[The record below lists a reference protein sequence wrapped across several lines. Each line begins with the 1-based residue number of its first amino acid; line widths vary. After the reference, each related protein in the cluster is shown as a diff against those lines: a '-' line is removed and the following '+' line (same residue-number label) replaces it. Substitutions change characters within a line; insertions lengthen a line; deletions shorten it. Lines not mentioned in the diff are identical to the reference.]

1 MLVLMITWVAT
12 IPVEGIIGCWV
23 HKEGETLVAGVQLK
37 PGSTKQVDEQ
47 PSPLKLFLSSH
58 CYPGLGNPFPQ
69 TLTTWREHSDGALG
83 VGKVQVKPDSIWQ
96 FAEQPS
102 PFPIFLSSHCYP
114 GLDNPFPQRLFPGI

>member
-12 IPVEGIIGCWV
+12 IPVEGIIGFLV
-23 HKEGETLVAGVQLK
+23 HKEVEKVVAGVQLK

-69 TLTTWREHSDGALG
+69 NEQTLFKRVKVVSAQAVHTIELWQYKHPEAQ
-83 VGKVQVKPDSIWQ
+83 GKH
-96 FAEQPS
+96 FPS
-102 PFPIFLSSHCYP
+102 LITEPV
-114 GLDNPFPQRLFPGI
+114 